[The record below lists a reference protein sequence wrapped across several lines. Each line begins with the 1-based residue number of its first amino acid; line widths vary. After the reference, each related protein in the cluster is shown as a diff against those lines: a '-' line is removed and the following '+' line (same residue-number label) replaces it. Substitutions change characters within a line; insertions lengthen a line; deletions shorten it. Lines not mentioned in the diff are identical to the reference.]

1 MTTPNDRNRLRTL
14 AAEYAEITN
23 SPVMAERREIWR
35 RTNMLEE
42 RTVPF
47 QIEDNGTFFVDVMP
61 PLQCEGGEE
70 RGFEYQL
77 LRAITNHRLIPDDR
91 VFPPYCSIG
100 WAIGRTSLCPELSI
114 RRAPDKTGR
123 ELGYET
129 NEPMADLAH
138 SMHKLKA
145 TEFSVD
151 RDGTLR
157 RLQLAEEAFGDI
169 LPSRIMGLDMTY
181 AGTGLAH
188 KAVTFMGMDNFYMA
202 MIDQPEHVHAFFRFL
217 VDDATRFVD
226 WLEAEALITLNNHE
240 YDVGSGSCGLTDEL
254 PRRTIAPGDGPLA
267 PGDRVLGTDCWG
279 WIEAQEAI
287 GLSPGMYA
295 EFIYPY
301 QKMMADRLGLVYYG
315 CCEPV
320 HAFWD
325 TIKGMGNVRK
335 VTVSPWCDQEIIA
348 AKVGREVVL
357 SRKPHPMQLCGE
369 TFDPKGFTAYN
380 RETLDIAK
388 DNFVELIFRDT
399 CTLSGAMTERVE
411 EACGIIRGLIGRA

>member
-1 MTTPNDRNRLRTL
+1 MTTPTDLSRLRAL
-14 AAEYAEITN
+14 ATEYAEITN

-35 RTNMLEE
+35 RTNMLQE

-47 QIEDNGTFFVDVMP
+47 QIEDNGTFFEDVMP
-61 PLQCEGGEE
+61 PLQCEGGDE

-77 LRAITNHRLIPDDR
+77 LRGITNYRLIPDDR
-91 VFPPYCSIG
+91 VFPPYHSVG
-100 WAIGRTSLCPELSI
+100 WAIGRTFVCPELTI

-138 SMHKLKA
+138 SLHKLVP
-145 TEFSVD
+145 TEFSVNRED
-151 RDGTLR
+151 TFR
-157 RLQLAEEAFGDI
+157 RLELAATAFGDI
-169 LPSRIMGLDMTY
+169 LPSRIVGYDVTY

-188 KAVTFMGMDNFYMA
+188 KPVVLMGMDNFYMA
-202 MIDQPEHVHAFFRFL
+202 MIDQPENVHAFFQFL
-217 VDDATRFVD
+217 VDDAYRFVD
-226 WLEAEALITLNNHE
+226 WLEAEGLITLNNCE

-254 PRRTIAPGDGPLA
+254 PRRTIAQGDDPLA
-267 PGDRVLGTDCWG
+267 PEDHALGTDCWG

-287 GLSPGMYA
+287 GLSPKHYA

-348 AKVGREVVL
+348 AKVGRDVVL
-357 SRKPHPMQLCGE
+357 SRKPHPLQLCGE
-369 TFDPKGFTAYN
+369 TFDAAGFAAYN
-380 RETLDIAK
+380 KETLDIAR

-399 CTLSGAMTERVE
+399 CTLSGAMTERVQ
-411 EACGIIRGLIGRA
+411 EACGIIKRLIGR